1 MSTYI
6 ILYLSKSASVILRE
20 GRAENQELGRMVK
33 QEIFLALWEG
43 ARYNESVYIQKRE
56 NKGLTAGMDGTANK
70 QSRGYAALPRPE
82 SLTWQYG
89 VFSLMGGRMP
99 FCTQNRL

>member
-20 GRAENQELGRMVK
+20 GRGENQELGRMVK

-43 ARYNESVYIQKRE
+43 TRYNKNVYIQKKRE
-56 NKGLTAGMDGTANK
+56 
-70 QSRGYAALPRPE
+70 
-82 SLTWQYG
+82 
-89 VFSLMGGRMP
+89 
-99 FCTQNRL
+99 